1 MKKFIFLFIL
11 ISIYN
16 ICLAQDTTFSKLI
29 ESFPGTLMI
38 NAIRSHGD
46 NYYCL
51 FLQVDTPNN
60 QYSQYGL
67 LKLNSSFAVVDSSLI
82 DIDKTV
88 ILKYGLGFD
97 NSTNDSTFVV
107 AGTIQYYPGYQI
119 IERGYIVKFDKNLD
133 TIWTKEI
140 AHPDTAYA
148 DTCQTP
154 WVVLT
159 DVKITP
165 TGDYL
170 ISGNYNHQC
179 EGNRD
184 RLFIL
189 KMDPNGTILWWKFYP
204 QFIHQD
210 GFIGGIELASEDS
223 GFYFKAIIDPHQRLY
238 KLDKNGNIQWSIP
251 VNLNQSRAKW
261 YGLREYGDNI
271 IVANAYY
278 TGTIFS
284 KLCVTSVNIKTQS
297 INWEKNFPNNWLNSI
312 FLRGETMRIVITQS
326 GNIAIGMSGM
336 QNGNRPEILLLN
348 SSGDVLWNR
357 YYTYGN
363 ATPPEAAVMEFNDL
377 VLCDDGGFMLGGTIS
392 DPQIDPLFFKA
403 WLIKTDSNGVAPGA
417 ILVSVEEQ
425 TIVIKR
431 EPPVMYPVPATDQ
444 LNIRFQETMEDPLF
458 IEVFSL
464 SGQKLLQEQLPPF
477 DTEYRINIHDLP
489 AGTYLIRLSNGQEL
503 LYSSKFV
510 KR

>member
-1 MKKFIFLFIL
+1 MKKYILLHILLLFTIA
-11 ISIYN
+11 SYS
-16 ICLAQDTTFSKLI
+16 QDTTFNSLVHSLPASSSIQSIKKVN
-29 ESFPGTLMI
+29 E
-38 NAIRSHGD
+38 
-46 NYYCL
+46 YYYAL
-51 FLQVDTPNN
+51 FSCIDTPNTMHGI
-60 QYSQYGL
+60 YGII
-67 LKLNSSFAVVDSSLI
+67 KIDSSFSITNTTSITIEEPVVI
-82 DIDKTV
+82 HRGV
-88 ILKYGLGFD
+88 GFD
-97 NSTNDSTFVV
+97 ISTNDSSIVL
-107 AGTIQYYPGYQI
+107 AGAIHYFPGYQI

-148 DTCQTP
+148 DTCKTP
-154 WVVLT
+154 WFALT
-159 DVKITP
+159 DVKVTP
-165 TGDYL
+165 AGDYL
-170 ISGNYNHQC
+170 ISGCYNHQC
-179 EGNRD
+179 QGGRD

-189 KMDPNGTILWWKFYP
+189 KMAPNGAILWWKFYP

-464 SGQKLLQEQLPPF
+464 SGQKVLQEQLPPF
-477 DTEYRINIHDLP
+477 DTEYRINIYDLP

>member
-1 MKKFIFLFIL
+1 MFISLFH
-11 ISIYN
+11 
-16 ICLAQDTTFSKLI
+16 ICFAQDTTFNRLV

-51 FLQVDTPNN
+51 VLQVDTPNN
-60 QYSQYGL
+60 QYQQYGI
-67 LKLNSSFAVVDSSLI
+67 LKLNSSFDVVDSSLI
-82 DIDKTV
+82 NISKAV
-88 ILKYGLGFD
+88 ILMYGLGFD
-97 NSTNDSTFVV
+97 ISIHDSTLIA
-107 AGTIQYYPGYQI
+107 AGTVRDSPQNSIYNGYLA
-119 IERGYIVKFDKNLD
+119 KFNKDLD

-159 DVKITP
+159 DVKVTP

-179 EGNRD
+179 QGARN

-189 KMDPNGTILWWKFYP
+189 KMDPNGAILWWKFYP
-204 QFIHQD
+204 QFIAQD
-210 GFIGGIELASEDS
+210 GLIGGIELASEDS
-223 GFYFKAIIDPHQRLY
+223 GFYFKAFINPQQRLY

-251 VNLNQSRAKW
+251 VNLNPTKASY

-297 INWEKNFPNNWLNSI
+297 INWEKNFPDNWLNSI
-312 FLRGETMRIVITQS
+312 FLRGETMRIEITKS

-336 QNGNRPEILLLN
+336 QNGKRPEILLLDQN
-348 SSGDVLWNR
+348 GNILWNR
-357 YYTYGN
+357 YYTYGTSQPY
-363 ATPPEAAVMEFNDL
+363 AMDMEFNDI
-377 VLCDDGGFMLGGTIS
+377 VLCDDGGFLLGGTLN
-392 DPQIDPLFFKA
+392 DPQIDTLFMKA
-403 WLIKTDSNGVAPGA
+403 
-417 ILVSVEEQ
+417 
-425 TIVIKR
+425 
-431 EPPVMYPVPATDQ
+431 
-444 LNIRFQETMEDPLF
+444 
-458 IEVFSL
+458 
-464 SGQKLLQEQLPPF
+464 
-477 DTEYRINIHDLP
+477 
-489 AGTYLIRLSNGQEL
+489 
-503 LYSSKFV
+503 
-510 KR
+510 